1 MDFFTTTAP
10 QAALMAAVIGT
21 SGGAFAQGVITEYR
35 GLCDASAAVALDA
48 DHFIVADDER
58 NTLVVYRRGQ
68 ADALDALDVSSF
80 LGTKPDKESDI
91 EGAASIGQRAY
102 WVSSHGRN
110 SEGKQQARRL
120 RFFATEVLSRTA
132 PSPQPP
138 FKLVTVGKAYAGLL
152 DDLLAAPSLAAFK
165 LADAAG
171 KAPEAEGGLNI
182 EGLAATPDGRLLI
195 GFRSPMSNQRA
206 LLVPL
211 ENPSEVI
218 DHGARARFGQA
229 IQLDLGRRGIRSI
242 DWVGSSYLIV
252 AGPTADKGTFALY
265 RWSGDAGQ
273 APVLVKG
280 VDFKGLHPEAL
291 FAVPGMQG
299 VQVLSDDGQR
309 KHRGLACKVLPR
321 GWQGFRSWGP
331 G

>member
-1 MDFFTTTAP
+1 MEFKPTLIRTA
-10 QAALMAAVIGT
+10 LCLITMAAAN
-21 SGGAFAQGVITEYR
+21 SAFAGGTFSYR
-35 GLCDASAAVALDA
+35 GLCDASAAVALGA
-48 DHFIVADDER
+48 EHFVVADDER

-68 ADALDALDVSSF
+68 TDAVDALDVSSF
-80 LGTKPDKESDI
+80 LGTKPGKESDI
-91 EGAASIGQRAY
+91 EGAASIGQRTY

-110 SEGKQQARRL
+110 SEGKRQNRRL
-120 RFFATEVLSRTA
+120 RFFATEVVVGPAAQSTKQL
-132 PSPQPP
+132 P
-138 FKLVTVGKAYAGLL
+138 FKLATVGKAYSGLL
-152 DDLLAAPSLAAFK
+152 NDLLAAPSLAGFK
-165 LADAAG
+165 LADAAA

-182 EGLAATPDGRLLI
+182 EGLAATPNGRLLI
-195 GFRSPMSNQRA
+195 GFRNPVPQQRA

-218 DHGARARFGQA
+218 DHGARARWGHA
-229 IQLDLGRRGIRSI
+229 IQLDLGGRGVRSI
-242 DWVGSSYLIV
+242 DWVGSAYLIM

-280 VDFKGLHPEAL
+280 VDLKGLHPEAV

>member
-1 MDFFTTTAP
+1 MEFKPTLIRTALCLITMG
-10 QAALMAAVIGT
+10 AASSGFAGGT
-21 SGGAFAQGVITEYR
+21 FSYR
-35 GLCDASAAVALDA
+35 GLCDASAAVALGA
-48 DHFIVADDER
+48 EHFVVADDER

-68 ADALDALDVSSF
+68 ADGVDSLDVSSF
-80 LGTKPDKESDI
+80 LGTKPGKESDI
-91 EGAASIGQRAY
+91 EGAASIGQRTY

-110 SEGKQQARRL
+110 SEGKRQDRRL
-120 RFFATEVLSRTA
+120 RFFATEVVVGRAAQSA
-132 PSPQPP
+132 KQPP
-138 FKLVTVGKAYAGLL
+138 FKLATVGKAYAGLL
-152 DDLLAAPSLAAFK
+152 DDLLAAPSLAGFK
-165 LADAAG
+165 LADAAA

-195 GFRSPMSNQRA
+195 GFRNPVPQQRA

-211 ENPSEVI
+211 ENPGEVI
-218 DHGARARFGQA
+218 DHGARARWGQA
-229 IQLDLGRRGIRSI
+229 IQLDLGGRGVRSM
-242 DWVGSSYLIV
+242 DWVGSAYVIV
-252 AGPTADKGTFALY
+252 AGPPADTGTFALY
-265 RWSGDAGQ
+265 RWSGDVGQ

-280 VDFKGLHPEAL
+280 VDLKGLHPEAV
-291 FAVPGMQG
+291 FAVPGTQG